1 MAERVDLK
9 ALERKAYLSY
19 HQDGLAD
26 IFIGLA
32 IVTFGIMFLPWFIET
47 YWFAFSGLFIVWVI
61 TFAGIKRAI
70 TVPRIGY
77 VEFKAQRR
85 TRLMLLIVLLTAINV
100 VLFLIPALGLLTPEL
115 RQFLTTYGYAL
126 VALVVGGLFILFG
139 YVTEIQRLMG
149 YGIIAIVVF
158 LIAQFFP
165 MHLSIP
171 VIVVGLVMT
180 VSGFVLLFR
189 FLRKY
194 PKVEP
199 NLELDDP
206 WETESDIG
214 GGNVPQ
220 KNSIN

>member
-19 HQDGLAD
+19 HQDGVID

-32 IVTFGIMFLPWFIET
+32 IVTFGIMFLPPFIEI
-47 YWFAFSGLFIVWVI
+47 YWFAFSGLFVVWI
-61 TFAGIKRAI
+61 ISFAGIKRAI

-77 VEFKAQRR
+77 VEFKARR
-85 TRLMLLIVLLTAINV
+85 RMRLMLLIVLLTVINV

-115 RQFLTTYGYAL
+115 RLFLNMYGYAL
-126 VALVVGGLFILFG
+126 VALVVGGLYILFG

-149 YGIIAIVVF
+149 YGIVTIVVF

-165 MHLSIP
+165 MHFSIP
-171 VIVVGLVMT
+171 VIVLGLVMT
-180 VSGFVLLFR
+180 VYGFVLLFR

-194 PKVEP
+194 PKAEP
-199 NLELDDP
+199 EVELDDP
-206 WETESDIG
+206 WEAESEAG
-214 GGNVPQ
+214 GG
-220 KNSIN
+220 SIAP